1 MTQNGGTHAVK
12 ACAIPFR
19 ADWDRSRPAGYLAT
33 ADHIALSDREV
44 PGERAE
50 PPYLYRQVRRKR
62 FDQGLWAVAARVLGV
77 AQPAPCPPGSCRFC
91 ERAGGSRTG
100 REPGR
105 RSNAASLSPA
115 AWCQPVVDHFWVT
128 CCGHRAGMAELL

>member
-12 ACAIPFR
+12 ACALPFR

-50 PPYLYRQVRRKR
+50 PPIWSARP
-62 FDQGLWAVAARVLGV
+62 GPVAAILPRLNGCSVRPGSAILGV
-77 AQPAPCPPGSCRFC
+77 NVMAIAAAVTALCCALPNPPI
-91 ERAGGSRTG
+91 
-100 REPGR
+100 
-105 RSNAASLSPA
+105 
-115 AWCQPVVDHFWVT
+115 
-128 CCGHRAGMAELL
+128 